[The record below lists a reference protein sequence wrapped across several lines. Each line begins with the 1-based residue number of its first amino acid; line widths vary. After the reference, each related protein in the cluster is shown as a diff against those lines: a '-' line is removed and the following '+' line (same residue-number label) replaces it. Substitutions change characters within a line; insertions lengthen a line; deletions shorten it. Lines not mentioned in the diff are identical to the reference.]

1 MAQLAALLLVCAG
14 LAAAQNS
21 TQPATGPNSGPED
34 FKVYSDHP
42 RLLVP
47 ARRLRLLRREK
58 ERDSIRWQQFR
69 VVMSS
74 TGDQPEPGFAYGLYY
89 LASQDTSVGQSAVL
103 WALSAKGTDL
113 RQLALVYDWCF
124 DLLNDSDKKKLAD
137 KMIRAIEQEEKKDSV
152 TAARNRVL
160 AAVAL
165 AGHVPDVPEKTLRA
179 FWNDW
184 WMAKVVP
191 AIRKSRLSFSLAD
204 SYPLL
209 EAMHVIRD
217 NFNFDMRDNALAF
230 FRDFP
235 IHRVLSYYPAV
246 FPAAENFYRIPQYPG
261 TGEPDLAQAIVSR
274 AADLAVV
281 AFDANAQEHQF
292 VQGWLIQDRFVM
304 RGPAGIPYEFLWAN
318 PYQPGLSYHHL
329 PQFYHD
335 PNAGLLYLRS
345 NWEEDAIWL
354 SYSGG
359 EIELFMDGRR
369 SGLKPVALKEALPI
383 GEHLVML
390 GDKEMQ
396 FTLNLPTPTRYF
408 LLGLKPRTWYELE
421 VDDEELRD
429 EQTDAGGVLV
439 LNFPASAGIG
449 VRLRES
455 AHQK

>member
-1 MAQLAALLLVCAG
+1 MLFCLAPG
-14 LAAAQNS
+14 WAQNS
-21 TQPATGPNSGPED
+21 TQPAIGPDSGPEE
-34 FKVYSDHP
+34 FKVYSEHP
-42 RLLVP
+42 RLLLP

-69 VVMSS
+69 VVMTSKVEL
-74 TGDQPEPGFAYGLYY
+74 PEKGFANALYY
-89 LASQDTSVGQSAVL
+89 VASQDAAYGKEAVK
-103 WALSAKGTDL
+103 WALSAQNTDL
-113 RQLALVYDWCF
+113 RQLALIFDWCH
-124 DLLNDSDKKKLAD
+124 DILSDSEKQSLSARMVKL
-137 KMIRAIEQEEKKDSV
+137 MGQEARSQSTASV
-152 TAARNRVL
+152 RSRVM

-165 AGHVPDVPEKTLRA
+165 IDHVPEVPEKTLRA
-179 FWNDW
+179 IWTEW
-184 WMAKVVP
+184 WMGKLVP
-191 AIRKSRLSFSLAD
+191 AIRKSRQSFALTD

-209 EAMHVIRD
+209 EIMHVIRD

-261 TGEPDLAQAIVSR
+261 TGEPDLAQAVISR
-274 AADLAVV
+274 AADLSVV

-304 RGPAGIPYEFLWAN
+304 RGAAGIPYEFLWAN

-329 PQFYHD
+329 PHFYHD

-345 NWEEDAIWL
+345 NWEEDAMWL
-354 SYSGG
+354 SYAGG
-359 EIELFMDGRR
+359 QIELFMDGRR

-383 GEHLVML
+383 GDHLVML

-396 FTLNLPTPTRYF
+396 FTLNLPSATRYF

-429 EQTDAGGVLV
+429 ERTDAGGILV
-439 LNFPASAGIG
+439 LNFPASAGVG
-449 VRLRES
+449 VQLRES
-455 AHQK
+455 AYQK